1 MDQEA
6 SVGKGQTV
14 MFRLTEHNVCV
25 LLAHK
30 ETLCFHVS
38 LWCVSIMR
46 IAQMMKPVTGSI
58 EYVDLSAK
66 VTHVPIQLFA
76 LAETINQSAFVH
88 LELQATHTLSA
99 LVC

>member
-1 MDQEA
+1 
-6 SVGKGQTV
+6 
-14 MFRLTEHNVCV
+14 
-25 LLAHK
+25 
-30 ETLCFHVS
+30 
-38 LWCVSIMR
+38 
-46 IAQMMKPVTGSI
+46 MMKPVIGSI

-88 LELQATHTLSA
+88 LELQAMHTLSV